1 MIQLITPVKLEPIP
15 HITPSNASTIGQ
27 CAYQLI
33 VRRSIKKNLLPPS
46 AIAEFGTAIHKALEQ
61 SVKRSFSNRLDVEQF
76 VDDILR
82 QSEDRCRERG
92 YEFLIP
98 FSNQVRNY
106 GVRRELAI
114 RKIVSTSTSAFT
126 SSSTVSIVKSHN
138 HVEVERDF
146 ISKRFKIRG
155 KIDTIL
161 HQPGGAVLVDFKTG
175 SVYDKD
181 ENGERSLK
189 VNYANQLKLYAY
201 LYYEETG
208 EFPVDAYVETLMGN
222 VVHLNF
228 TLKECFDY
236 AQSLDEQ
243 LNNINQ
249 LVQTNRIDALKP
261 TNVDVCRWCSVR
273 PACNFYQPAYER
285 TGLVDLFG
293 RLTAINKLINGNY
306 SISLTDLNGVT
317 RVLGVLASDVEKLQM
332 GYEYR
337 LFNLRTTSTHKGSL
351 FSFTTSSSIFE
362 VTP

>member
-15 HITPSNASTIGQ
+15 YITPSNASAIEQ

-33 VRRSIKKNLLPPS
+33 VRRYVKKNLLAPS
-46 AIAEFGTAIHKALEQ
+46 ATAEFGTAIHKALEL
-61 SVKRSFSNRLDVEQF
+61 SVKQTFSNRPDVEHF

-82 QSEDRCRERG
+82 QAEDSCYKRG
-92 YEFLIP
+92 YEFLTP

-114 RKIVSTSTSAFT
+114 RKILSFSSSAFT
-126 SSSTVSIVKSHN
+126 SFSTGSIVKSHN

-146 ISKRFKIRG
+146 TSKRFKIRG

-161 HQPGGAVLVDFKTG
+161 HQPNGAVLVDFKTG
-175 SVYDKD
+175 SVYDED

-208 EFPVDAYVETLMGN
+208 KFPVDAYVETLMGK
-222 VVHLNF
+222 VVHVNF
-228 TLKECFDY
+228 TLEECYEY

-243 LNNINQ
+243 LKAVNQ
-249 LVQTNRIDALKP
+249 FVQTNQIDALKP
-261 TNVDVCRWCSVR
+261 ISVDVCRWCSVR
-273 PACNFYQPAYER
+273 PACNFYQPTYEGM
-285 TGLVDLFG
+285 GLVDSFG
-293 RLTAINKLINGNY
+293 RLTAINKLINGRY
-306 SISLTDLNGVT
+306 SISLTNVNGVT
-317 RVLGVLASDVEKLQM
+317 RVIGILTSDVEEMKI

-337 LFNLRTTSTHKGSL
+337 FFNLRAISTHKSSL
-351 FSFTTSSSIFE
+351 LSFTTSSSIFE